1 MRGWRLDCS
10 ATESLVLVVRGMNPS
25 HFMLVD
31 ILVGVGVRKASLV
44 TDLQLNGRFEQVA
57 CTNCSRWITTE
68 ERYVAF
74 LRYICQLERK
84 AAGAAC
90 PSAYLPCII
99 EYALSNRETLV
110 ARPKSEDKRNAILD
124 AATRLF
130 AERGLTAAPTSAIS
144 KQAGVAE
151 GTLFTYFETKDDLI
165 NALYR
170 EIKLEL
176 ADAIMSDFPRKKNVR
191 TRLRHIWD
199 RYVNWGIANPRQ
211 RKVLAQ
217 LQVSEVLTKESKD
230 ATSAPFV
237 EFQIMI
243 RDAIAQRVFRNDLPA
258 ELISKSL
265 AALVEA
271 TIDLTVSK
279 PSKANKYRDSGF
291 QMFWAGITK

>member
-1 MRGWRLDCS
+1 
-10 ATESLVLVVRGMNPS
+10 
-25 HFMLVD
+25 
-31 ILVGVGVRKASLV
+31 
-44 TDLQLNGRFEQVA
+44 
-57 CTNCSRWITTE
+57 
-68 ERYVAF
+68 
-74 LRYICQLERK
+74 
-84 AAGAAC
+84 
-90 PSAYLPCII
+90 
-99 EYALSNRETLV
+99 V

-130 AERGLTAAPTSAIS
+130 AERGLTAAPTSEIS

-151 GTLFTYFETKDDLI
+151 GTLFTYFKTKDDLI

-176 ADAIMSDFPRKKNVR
+176 ADAMMSGFPRKKNVR

-199 RYVNWGIANPRQ
+199 RYMNWGVANPKQ

-230 ATSAPFV
+230 VAGAPFV

-243 RDAIAQRVFRNDLPA
+243 RDAIEQRVFRNDVPV

-271 TIDLTVSK
+271 TIDLTVSN
-279 PSKANKYRDSGF
+279 PSKAKQYRDSGF
-291 QMFWAGITK
+291 QVFWAGITR